1 MDPIGK
7 LLLIQ
12 FITARKQ
19 SLRRLCFYTCL
30 SVHRGGVPGQALF
43 KPPGTRYTPRQ
54 IHTPGTRYTSLGP
67 GQVTPQTRYTHPNP
81 PGTRYTP
88 PGIRYTPT
96 GPGTPNPQWDQVHPP
111 GIRYTPPGPG
121 TPNPQWDQVHLP
133 PLPREQCVLGDM
145 GNKRALRILL
155 KCILVF

>member
-1 MDPIGK
+1 MNFCPGELFLK
-7 LLLIQ
+7 LLARIGEWHQNLSEK
-12 FITARKQ
+12 TAG
-19 SLRRLCFYTCL
+19 T
-30 SVHRGGVPGQALF
+30 
-43 KPPGTRYTPRQ
+43 PPGRYTPPG
-54 IHTPGTRYTSLGP
+54 PGTP
-67 GQVTPQTRYTHPNP
+67 PWDQVTSPDQVHPPQPPPPRDQVHP
-81 PGTRYTP
+81 P

-133 PLPREQCVLGDM
+133 SPREQCVLGDM

>member
-30 SVHRGGVPGQALF
+30 SVHRGEYLGRY
-43 KPPGTRYTPRQ
+43 PPGTRYTP
-54 IHTPGTRYTSLGP
+54 GRYTPP
-67 GQVTPQTRYTHPNP
+67 GSGTPPWDQVTPPDQVHPPQPP

-96 GPGTPNPQWDQVHPP
+96 GPGTPNPQWDQVHPDWDQVQST
-111 GIRYTPPGPG
+111 GTRYIQSPMGPG
-121 TPNPQWDQVHLP
+121 TPP
-133 PLPREQCVLGDM
+133 PPREQCVLGDT